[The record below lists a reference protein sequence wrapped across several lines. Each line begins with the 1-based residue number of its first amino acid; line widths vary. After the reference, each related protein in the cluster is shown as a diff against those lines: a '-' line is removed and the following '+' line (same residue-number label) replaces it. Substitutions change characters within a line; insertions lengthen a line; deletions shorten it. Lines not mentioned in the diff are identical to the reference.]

1 MGTGSTIQLA
11 NDKPKN
17 YQLEIQH
24 KELPVTNGLVLA
36 RLCYFDRSYI
46 CKLLQHFPKLEIMY
60 IHISIHP
67 NLEDLLE
74 TFISDSIPV

>member
-1 MGTGSTIQLA
+1 MGTGSTIQLT
-11 NDKPKN
+11 NDKPIN

-46 CKLLQHFPKLEIMY
+46 CKPLQHFPKLEIMY
-60 IHISIHP
+60 IHTPQSRGSVGNIYFKLH
-67 NLEDLLE
+67 
-74 TFISDSIPV
+74 